1 MNTLAICIVLRGLL
15 DGTVKFREQNSMV
28 FYLAY
33 FIFQTR
39 ASAISNRQTNPHL
52 PNPTR
57 SFESINNKPLTNF
70 C

>member
-1 MNTLAICIVLRGLL
+1 
-15 DGTVKFREQNSMV
+15 MV